1 MKVLLENGA
10 IMPCKAHPTDAGYDL
25 FARDT
30 QIVSAKESATFD
42 TGVHIELPV
51 GSVGLIKSRSGLMFK
66 HNIVAGEG
74 VIDVGFSG
82 SIGVKLF
89 NQSGRDYKVNA
100 GDKICQLVIL
110 HLENVGELEVVE
122 SLDETERGS
131 NGFGSSGR

>member
-1 MKVLLENGA
+1 MRIVLENGA
-10 IMPCKAHPTDAGYDL
+10 IMPCKAHHTDAGYDL

>member
-1 MKVLLENGA
+1 M
-10 IMPCKAHPTDAGYDL
+10 I
-25 FARDT
+25 DT
-30 QIVSAKESATFD
+30 NTTCDHSKQ
-42 TGVHIELPV
+42 
-51 GSVGLIKSRSGLMFK
+51 
-66 HNIVAGEG
+66 

-82 SIGVKLF
+82 SIVVKLF